1 MRWHEVGINTHEAI
15 LEEPINAFLFHIG
28 ASGTHTEQ
36 KGQEFLIKGY
46 IPEKFLYDD
55 ISKKIEEF
63 LNSLHLIFPYTKRP
77 LFYIKELKELDWT
90 DEWKTFFKPLK
101 VSKDLLILP
110 SWESP
115 NDQAK
120 HVLKIEPGP
129 AFGTGQHPTTQLC
142 LKALESISCEQ
153 MRKWSMLDIG
163 TGTGILAIYGAML
176 GITDV
181 LAIDI
186 DPVALKWA
194 GHNIELNRV
203 SDKVTLSSEPVSCIP
218 KEFDII
224 TANLL
229 LDEIKDVIPHV
240 QPILKKFLIIS
251 GILKEQFEE
260 LEDLLKSWN
269 LSKRDIS
276 FQEDWMCITYFK
288 S

>member
-1 MRWHEVGINTHEAI
+1 MKWYEVSINTSETI

-36 KGQEFLIKGY
+36 KGQEFIIKGY
-46 IPEKFLYDD
+46 IPEKFLCG
-55 ISKKIEEF
+55 ILSQRIEEF
-63 LNSLHLIFPYTKRP
+63 LNDLHLIFLDIRKPV
-77 LFYIKELKELDWT
+77 FYIKELKELDWT
-90 DEWKTFFKPLK
+90 DKWKAFFKPLK

-110 SWESP
+110 SWESS
-115 NDQAK
+115 DEQSK

-142 LKALESISCEQ
+142 LKALESICCGQ
-153 MRKWSMLDIG
+153 MGKWSMLDIG

-176 GITDV
+176 GINDI

-194 GHNIELNRV
+194 RHNIELNRV
-203 SDKVTLSSEPVSCIP
+203 SDKVQLSSEPISCIT

-240 QPILKKFLIIS
+240 QPIIKKFLIIS

-260 LEDLLKSWN
+260 LEDLLKNWD
-269 LSKRDIS
+269 LIKRNIS
-276 FQEDWMCITYFK
+276 LQEDWMCITYLK
-288 S
+288 L